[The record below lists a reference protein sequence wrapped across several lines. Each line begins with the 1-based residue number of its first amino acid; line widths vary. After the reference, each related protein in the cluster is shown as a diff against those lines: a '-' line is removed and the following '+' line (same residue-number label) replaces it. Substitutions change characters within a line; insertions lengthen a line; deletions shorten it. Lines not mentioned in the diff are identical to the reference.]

1 MMTPLIKGINLDAAG
16 RCKHYHKDADI
27 AALKCSQCDEY
38 YAYYQC
44 HDSLED
50 HKFVASNKD
59 DYPVMCGVC
68 RRLLD
73 FDEYTSGACPNCHH
87 GFNPRCKLH
96 YEIYFED

>member
-1 MMTPLIKGINLDAAG
+1 MTSLIKGINLDAAG

-27 AALKCSQCDEY
+27 AALKCSQC
-38 YAYYQC
+38 

-68 RRLLD
+68 RHLLT
-73 FDEYTSGACPNCHH
+73 FDEYTSGECPNCHH

>member
-1 MMTPLIKGINLDAAG
+1 MQQGDVNIHHKD
-16 RCKHYHKDADI
+16 CKHCGFKTVVNAMNIMLVINAMI
-27 AALKCSQCDEY
+27 AWRDN
-38 YAYYQC
+38 
-44 HDSLED
+44 
-50 HKFVASNKD
+50 KFVASNKG